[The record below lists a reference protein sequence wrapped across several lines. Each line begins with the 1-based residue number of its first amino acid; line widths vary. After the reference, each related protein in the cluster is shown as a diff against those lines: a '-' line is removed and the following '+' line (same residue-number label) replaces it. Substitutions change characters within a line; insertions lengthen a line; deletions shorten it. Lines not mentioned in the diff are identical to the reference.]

1 MYEAQYPDGSP
12 WPVAGLGQAG
22 FGALLPGAPD
32 VESTQVVGGLTYLKF
47 RAQAAPAIGKFTS
60 KKPQAGLPQD
70 AGTLT
75 FNSEGPDWVTEDVG
89 RGNVVMVNATN
100 VAGNLTI
107 LYMSTPSPAVVADLA
122 GPAGT
127 MAILAGPANVLATAS
142 AAASNMSGGVGPA
155 TPTPPPLAP
164 APVTSALSSN
174 PLFWPGVA
182 AIGVAGF
189 LLLRK
194 AWK

>member
-32 VESTQVVGGLTYLKF
+32 LEATEAINGLTYLKF

-75 FNSEGPDWVTEDVG
+75 FNSEGPDWVSEDVSK
-89 RGNVVMVNATN
+89 GNVVLVNATN
-100 VAGNLTI
+100 IAGNLSI
-107 LYMSTPSPAVVADLA
+107 LYMSTPSAAVVADLA

-127 MAILAGPANVLATAS
+127 MAILAGPANVLASAS
-142 AAASNMSGGVGPA
+142 AAAGNMTGGVVGPA
-155 TPTPPPLAP
+155 PLPPPVQP
-164 APVTSALSSN
+164 AGSSTTS

-182 AIGVAGF
+182 IGGALGF
-189 LLLRK
+189 LLLRQV
-194 AWK
+194 WK